1 MQVSVENTGA
11 LRRRMSVAVPAD
23 RIEQAFESRLKRLS
37 RQLKVPGFRP
47 GKTPMKVL
55 EARYGEQVLEEVAG
69 ELIQSSFREAI
80 GQEGLKPVAGPLI
93 RRQPLGR
100 GKQLAYTAE
109 FEIFPEIA
117 RLDLKGRPMERL
129 QCQISEEDVNE
140 SIASLRRQRTAWQP
154 VQREAREGD
163 RLMVDFKGK
172 VDGQAFEG
180 GEANGF
186 YVLLGGGRLIDGFE
200 TGLIGS
206 QTGEERTLELR
217 MPAAHPKPELA
228 NKPVVF
234 EVKVRE
240 VAEPV
245 LPEVND
251 ELARL
256 YGVTEGGV
264 ERLRAQVRANLEREL
279 RQRLRTAMRTRVLDA
294 LLEMNSFELPQT
306 LLEAEI
312 EYVRRL
318 YQAIR
323 EQQPAAPPETAQE
336 SKAYE
341 DTARQRLA
349 RSLILAEVVKKNGI
363 KPAPDKLRAR
373 VQEVAQ
379 EYESPEEFVRAC
391 YATPARLR
399 EIEAAVVE
407 EQAIDQLLTTA
418 ELTDKPVSF
427 HELVRLGAAGG

>member
-1 MQVSVENTGA
+1 
-11 LRRRMSVAVPAD
+11 MSVAVPAD
-23 RIEQAFESRLKRLS
+23 RIEQAFENRLRRLS
-37 RQLKVPGFRP
+37 RQVKVPGFRP

-117 RLDLKGRPMERL
+117 RLDLKGTSVERL
-129 QCQISEEDVNE
+129 QCQIGEEDVDE
-140 SIASLRRQRTAWQP
+140 SIESLRRQRTTWQL
-154 VQREAREGD
+154 VERAARDGD
-163 RLMVDFKGK
+163 RLLVDFKGTI
-172 VDGQAFEG
+172 DGRPFEG
-180 GEANGF
+180 GEADGF
-186 YVLLGGGRLIDGFE
+186 YLLLGAGRLIDGFE
-200 TGLIGS
+200 PGLVGS
-206 QTGEERTLELR
+206 QAGEERTLELR
-217 MPAAHPKPELA
+217 MPSSHPKPELA
-228 NKPVVF
+228 DKPVTF
-234 EVKVRE
+234 AVKVRE
-240 VAEPV
+240 VAEAV

-251 ELARL
+251 ELARQ

-264 ERLRAQVRANLEREL
+264 ERLRAQVRTNLEREL
-279 RQRLRTAMRTRVLDA
+279 GQRLRTVMRARVLDA
-294 LLEMNSFELPQT
+294 LLAMNNFELPQT
-306 LLEAEI
+306 LLEAET

-323 EQQPAAPPETAQE
+323 ERQPAAALETAEE
-336 SKAYE
+336 SQLYQN
-341 DTARQRLA
+341 TARQRLA

-363 KPAPDKLRAR
+363 KAAPDKLRSR
-373 VQEVAQ
+373 VQELAQ

-391 YATPARLR
+391 YATPARLG

-407 EQAIDQLLTTA
+407 EQAIEELLATA
-418 ELTDKPVSF
+418 EVTEKPTSF
-427 HELVRLGAAGG
+427 QELVRLGAAGGSQARHE